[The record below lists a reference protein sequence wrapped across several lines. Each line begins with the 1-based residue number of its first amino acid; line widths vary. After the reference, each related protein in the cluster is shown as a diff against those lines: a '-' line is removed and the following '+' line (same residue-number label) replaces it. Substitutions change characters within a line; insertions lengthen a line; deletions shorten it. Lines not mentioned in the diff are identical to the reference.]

1 MGNTTTFQN
10 YFFGKTRHRSVA
22 NSYVKNTAFHVAM
35 IILSLCG
42 FVILHLKCKLKNMT
56 WSWFWQEIQT
66 SSLKWKY
73 NCHYHQLSK
82 LHEIQNSSK

>member
-10 YFFGKTRHRSVA
+10 YFFERQDTDQLLILMQ
-22 NSYVKNTAFHVAM
+22 KNTAFHVTM

-56 WSWFWQEIQT
+56 
-66 SSLKWKY
+66 
-73 NCHYHQLSK
+73 
-82 LHEIQNSSK
+82 